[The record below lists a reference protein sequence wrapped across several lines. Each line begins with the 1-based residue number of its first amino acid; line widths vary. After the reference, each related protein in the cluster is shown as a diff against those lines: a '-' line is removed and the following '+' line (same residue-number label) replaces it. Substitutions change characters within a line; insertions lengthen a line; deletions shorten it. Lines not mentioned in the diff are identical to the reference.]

1 MCRRLQVLAESAPQR
16 AVPLARRAVDA
27 TAADPH
33 TQAWARYTL
42 GWALLCWERFDD
54 ARPEL
59 QAAQAAFAA
68 QGVHMATLRC
78 RHALL
83 LADLAQFARADLE
96 QEFAA
101 LAEACVLAGAPR
113 LAASVSIDQAR
124 ALYALGRA
132 SDAGALL
139 DGIAASIEQCRPFDR
154 ARFLRIRGVVANMRS
169 DQARAIELLT
179 QAEQTFAALHSRG
192 EVAKCWLERGWVA
205 LRQEQLDAAM
215 EYYRRAERRFQRLD
229 LPLQLAFCAKNIG
242 LLLSRRG
249 IYDLALRSLLTALHY
264 FSQLRRIRD
273 IGGCQLNLGNIYF
286 YTARWEAALAYYT
299 RAEALYTEAG
309 VVGERLIAQ
318 RNRAMVCRAQRR
330 FAEARALLLQVEAQ
344 AQAAD
349 DQTEVAEA
357 WSMLAALLADTGD
370 YIGAFSLYR
379 QANELFT
386 RLGNVVDAAEC
397 EVNQGWLELQH
408 GRLEAAWAFFRSA
421 ALVIY
426 PHAYYRWRVEYG
438 LARCAEAYGEVEEAL
453 RHYRAA
459 SVTVASLRRRLASEE
474 ISSSLYAQAEQ
485 MHIDALCLAVD
496 QGAVEVAL
504 EICEGQRA
512 LVLGRLLV
520 VQATPLPAEY
530 QEQHDTLRVEI
541 ASLLADGDAVEGAGA
556 ARLDAALSAY
566 GDLLLQARHSTPLVP
581 PPLNLPEPVF
591 TLGPLRENLI
601 AAYGADWAV
610 LSYTLSG
617 EMLFIGTI
625 TPEGATIERTPYDQR
640 LQRLIAQATQPSYRR
655 YTYLDLPLL
664 QGESDRP
671 WADLHELAARLLP
684 DALRAQLHPQRRL
697 LIVPAGPLHAL
708 PWAALR
714 LDDSWL
720 AEQAIVQIAPALS
733 TWQTLASQPPI
744 QATALL
750 VGCSS
755 FGERMPPLPAVGA
768 ELDAIAARWPGTY
781 NQLRDTQATQAAL
794 LERTASGELA
804 QYGLLHIASHARLL
818 PARGRA
824 AHLKLWDGDL
834 LLSEIASLRLGGALV
849 VLSACDGAAADA
861 LLGEEVLSLSWA
873 FLAAGASAVLAS
885 LWPVEDSAVVWIM
898 AAFYSALRQHGDAAL
913 ALAQV
918 QRELIAAYSEDDSVT
933 GPTGWGSFVL
943 TGASHFAEKG
953 R

>member
-1 MCRRLQVLAESAPQR
+1 MCRRMQVLAERAPQR

-59 QAAQAAFAA
+59 QAAQTAFAA
-68 QGVHMATLRC
+68 LGVHMATLRC

-132 SDAGALL
+132 SDADALL
-139 DGIAASIEQCRPFDR
+139 DGIAAIIEQCRPFDR
-154 ARFLRIRGVVANMRS
+154 ARFLRIRGAVANMRN
-169 DQARAIELLT
+169 DHARAIELLT

-215 EYYRRAERRFQRLD
+215 EYYRRAERSFQRLD

-249 IYDLALRSLLTALHY
+249 IYDLALRSLLTALQY

-286 YTARWEAALAYYT
+286 YTARWEAALACYE
-299 RAEALYTEAG
+299 RAEAHCTASGLMSEC
-309 VVGERLIAQ
+309 LIAQ
-318 RNRAMVCRAQRR
+318 RNRAMVYRLQRR
-330 FAEARALLLQVEAQ
+330 RPDAYALLARVESLAQALDNQVELAEAWRTHAGLLADDGFVDAAMERYQLARDLSARMGNNLAVADCAMSQGWLALEHGDVETARALFQF
-344 AQAAD
+344 
-349 DQTEVAEA
+349 VAPIV
-357 WSMLAALLADTGD
+357 TQHP
-370 YIGAFSLYR
+370 Y
-379 QANELFT
+379 
-386 RLGNVVDAAEC
+386 
-397 EVNQGWLELQH
+397 NQ
-408 GRLEAAWAFFRSA
+408 
-421 ALVIY
+421 
-426 PHAYYRWRVEYG
+426 WRTDYG

-459 SVTVASLRRRLASEE
+459 STTVASLRRRLVSEE
-474 ISSSLYAQAEQ
+474 ISSSLYTQAAQLYA
-485 MHIDALCLAVD
+485 DALRLAVD
-496 QGAVEVAL
+496 QRAVELAL

-520 VQATPLPAEY
+520 VQATPLPTEY
-530 QEQHDTLRVEI
+530 QEPHDTLRVEI
-541 ASLLADGDAVEGAGA
+541 ASLLADGDTVEGAGA
-556 ARLDAALSAY
+556 ARLDAALTAY
-566 GDLLLQARHSTPLVP
+566 GDLLLRARHSAPPALAPLDQQP
-581 PPLNLPEPVF
+581 AF
-591 TLGPLRENLI
+591 TLASLREHLI
-601 AAYGADWAV
+601 AAYGDDWTV

-625 TPEGATIERTPYDQR
+625 TPKGATIERTPYDQR
-640 LQRLIAQATQPSYRR
+640 LQRLITQATQPSYRR

-664 QGESDRP
+664 QGQNVRP

-684 DALRAQLHPQRRL
+684 DSLRAQLHPQRRL

-720 AEQAIVQIAPALS
+720 AERAIVQIAPALS
-733 TWQTLASQPPI
+733 AWQALASRSPSQT
-744 QATALL
+744 TALL

-755 FGERMPPLPAVGA
+755 FGERMPALPAVGA
-768 ELDAIAARWPGTY
+768 ELDAVAARWPGTY
-781 NQLRDTQATQAAL
+781 EQLRDAQATQAAL

-804 QYGLLHIASHARLL
+804 RYGLLHIASHARLL

-861 LLGEEVLSLSWA
+861 LPGEEVLSLSWA
-873 FLAAGASAVLAS
+873 FLAAGANGVLAS
-885 LWPVEDSAVVWIM
+885 LWPMEDSAAVRIM

-913 ALAQV
+913 AQAQV
-918 QRELIAAYSEDDSVT
+918 QRELIAAYSEDDSAT
-933 GPTGWGSFVL
+933 EPTGWGNFVL
-943 TGASHFAEKG
+943 VGASHFAE
-953 R
+953 